1 MTIEFEEL
9 CPTTQQQVAELLA
22 NENDLEK
29 PTSNTETDSDMSFQN
44 NETEAESNTET
55 LNTVT
60 QIEEVLGSAR
70 TLDSVTSVLA
80 GEELTSDAL
89 SELSDSYGVS
99 LEQAQSE
106 IESVT
111 EELYE
116 DFQTYATSELGI
128 SDTEH
133 LAQWV
138 AYAANKDLKIKQLYQ
153 QAVIGGLSGD
163 FSLAEDLVQ
172 EYKKFYRI
180 TNQ

>member
-9 CPTTQQQVAELLA
+9 CPTTQQQVAELLS
-22 NENDLEK
+22 NENDSDES
-29 PTSNTETDSDMSFQN
+29 TSNAETDSDISFQDN
-44 NETEAESNTET
+44 DTEAESNTET

-60 QIEEVLGSAR
+60 QIEEVLGSSR

-89 SELSDSYGVS
+89 IELSDSYGVS

-116 DFQTYATSELGI
+116 AFQTYATSELGI

-138 AYAANKDLKIKQLYQ
+138 AYVANKDLKIKQLYQ

-172 EYKKFYRI
+172 EYKKFYRVF
-180 TNQ
+180 

>member
-9 CPTTQQQVAELLA
+9 CPTTQQQVAELLS
-22 NENDLEK
+22 NENDSDES
-29 PTSNTETDSDMSFQN
+29 TSNLETESDISFQDN
-44 NETEAESNTET
+44 DTEAESNSET

-60 QIEEVLGSAR
+60 QIEEVLGSAL

-80 GEELTSDAL
+80 GDELTSDAL
-89 SELSDSYGVS
+89 IELSESYGVS

-106 IESVT
+106 IESVK
-111 EELYE
+111 EKLYE
-116 DFQTYATSELGI
+116 DFRAYATSELGI
-128 SDTEH
+128 SNTEH

-172 EYKKFYRI
+172 EYKKFYR
-180 TNQ
+180 TF

>member
-9 CPTTQQQVAELLA
+9 CPTTQQQVAEMLS

-29 PTSNTETDSDMSFQN
+29 PTSNLETDSDISFQDN
-44 NETEAESNTET
+44 DTEAESNSET

-80 GEELTSDAL
+80 GEELTSDVLIEL
-89 SELSDSYGVS
+89 SESYGVS

-128 SDTEH
+128 SNTEH

-153 QAVIGGLSGD
+153 QAVIGGLGGD
-163 FSLAEDLVQ
+163 FSLAEDLVK
-172 EYKKFYRI
+172 EYRKYYGLHAI
-180 TNQ
+180 

>member
-9 CPTTQQQVAELLA
+9 CPTTQQQVAELLS
-22 NENDLEK
+22 NEN
-29 PTSNTETDSDMSFQN
+29 DSDMSFQN

-89 SELSDSYGVS
+89 IELSESYGVS

-111 EELYE
+111 GELYE

-128 SDTEH
+128 SNTEH
-133 LAQWV
+133 LAEWV

-172 EYKKFYRI
+172 EYRKYYGLHAI
-180 TNQ
+180 

>member
-22 NENDLEK
+22 NENAPDES
-29 PTSNTETDSDMSFQN
+29 TSNLETDSDISFQDN
-44 NETEAESNTET
+44 DTEAESNSET

-89 SELSDSYGVS
+89 IELSESYGVS

-116 DFQTYATSELGI
+116 DFRTYATSELGI

>member
-9 CPTTQQQVAELLA
+9 CPTTQQQVAELLS
-22 NENDLEK
+22 NENDSDES
-29 PTSNTETDSDMSFQN
+29 TSNLETDSDISVQDN
-44 NETEAESNTET
+44 DTEAESNSDT

-70 TLDSVTSVLA
+70 PLDSVTSVLA

-89 SELSDSYGVS
+89 IELSESYGVS

-138 AYAANKDLKIKQLYQ
+138 AYTANKDLKIKQLYQ

-172 EYKKFYRI
+172 EYKKFYRVF
-180 TNQ
+180 

>member
-9 CPTTQQQVAELLA
+9 CPTTQQQVAELLTTK
-22 NENDLEK
+22 ENNLEES
-29 PTSNTETDSDMSFQN
+29 TSNAETDS
-44 NETEAESNTET
+44 ETESNTET

-89 SELSDSYGVS
+89 IELSESYGVS

-111 EELYE
+111 GELYE
-116 DFQTYATSELGI
+116 NFQTYATSELGI
-128 SDTEH
+128 SNTEH

-172 EYKKFYRI
+172 EYRKYYGLHAI
-180 TNQ
+180 

>member
-9 CPTTQQQVAELLA
+9 CPTTQQQVAELLTTK
-22 NENDLEK
+22 ENNLEES
-29 PTSNTETDSDMSFQN
+29 TSNAETD
-44 NETEAESNTET
+44 SNTET

-89 SELSDSYGVS
+89 IELSESYGVS

-111 EELYE
+111 GELYE
-116 DFQTYATSELGI
+116 NFQTYATSELGI
-128 SDTEH
+128 SNTEH

-172 EYKKFYRI
+172 EYRKYYGLHAI
-180 TNQ
+180 

>member
-9 CPTTQQQVAELLA
+9 CPTTQQQVAELLS
-22 NENDLEK
+22 NENDSDES
-29 PTSNTETDSDMSFQN
+29 TSNLETDSDISFQDN
-44 NETEAESNTET
+44 DTEAESNSET
-55 LNTVT
+55 LYTIT
-60 QIEEVLGSAR
+60 QIEEVLGSAL

-80 GEELTSDAL
+80 GDELTSDAL
-89 SELSDSYGVS
+89 IELSESYGVS

-128 SDTEH
+128 SNTEH

-172 EYKKFYRI
+172 EYRKYYGLHAI
-180 TNQ
+180 